1 MAVTLSGKL
10 RPITNVPG
18 GVWLQ
23 DMRNGTALVITH
35 QQRIGIRGMAPGGK
49 EEHELGWFGWSILRD
64 ISRDG
69 HKIVFEEEGN
79 GGGANYT
86 VFLRDTDGTPPARIG
101 EGDAHAIS
109 PDAKWVITKAAK
121 GGPLILVP
129 TGAGESRPLTHD
141 SVSYSDVRFLLDG
154 KRLLASG
161 IEASHGRRDYLI
173 DLSTGDSKP
182 ITPEGVAG
190 VNLSPDGSS
199 ATVLGPDGKW
209 GIWPLEGN
217 GGMRLIPLLDSRYY
231 VTGWS
236 PDGKSVYVASS
247 RPEQIAKVFKVDT
260 ATGKMELWKTF
271 GAGVGAGVTDTGA
284 PHFSSDGA
292 AYAYIYVQILSNAY
306 VVTGLK

>member
-1 MAVTLSGKL
+1 M
-10 RPITNVPG
+10 
-18 GVWLQ
+18 
-23 DMRNGTALVITH
+23 
-35 QQRIGIRGMAPGGK
+35 
-49 EEHELGWFGWSILRD
+49 
-64 ISRDG
+64 
-69 HKIVFEEEGN
+69 
-79 GGGANYT
+79 
-86 VFLRDTDGTPPARIG
+86 
-101 EGDAHAIS
+101 
-109 PDAKWVITKAAK
+109 
-121 GGPLILVP
+121 
-129 TGAGESRPLTHD
+129 
-141 SVSYSDVRFLLDG
+141 SYSDVRFLLDG